1 MHCLSSY
8 AFKRSCFQ
16 RMTGVE
22 WSMNTTRCARCQ
34 SICVVKNRH
43 VTSGKQR
50 FRCRACGWQFTCGP
64 PGQLRSHLSV
74 SSLKES

>member
-1 MHCLSSY
+1 
-8 AFKRSCFQ
+8 
-16 RMTGVE
+16 
-22 WSMNTTRCARCQ
+22 MNTTRCARCQ